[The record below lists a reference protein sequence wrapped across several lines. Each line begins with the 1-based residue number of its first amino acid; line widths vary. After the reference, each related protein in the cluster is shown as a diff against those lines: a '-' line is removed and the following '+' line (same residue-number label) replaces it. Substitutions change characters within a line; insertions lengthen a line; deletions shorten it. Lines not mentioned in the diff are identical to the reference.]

1 MRRPPFSQ
9 ALRWQL
15 FWACR
20 SLPYLCLRLRVNLL
34 QVRALPQKLQRVVH
48 RAQHRRLPLGLPL
61 QVVVRLRGLRARP
74 LHPLA
79 APCLAPPRRPW
90 N

>member
-1 MRRPPFSQ
+1 MKRPPFSQ

-20 SLPYLCLRLRVNLL
+20 SLPYLCLRLRVNLP
-34 QVRALPQKLQRVVH
+34 QVRALRQKLQRAV
-48 RAQHRRLPLGLPL
+48 RQAQRRRLPVGLPL
-61 QVVVRLRGLRARP
+61 QVVARLRGLQAQP
-74 LHPLA
+74 PHPPV
-79 APCLAPPRRPW
+79 APCLAPPHRPW